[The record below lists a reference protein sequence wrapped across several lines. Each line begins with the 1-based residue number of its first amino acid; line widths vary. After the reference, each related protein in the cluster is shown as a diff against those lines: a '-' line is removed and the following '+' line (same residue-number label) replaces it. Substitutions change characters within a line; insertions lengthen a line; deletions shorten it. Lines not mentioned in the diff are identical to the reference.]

1 MSSEKQP
8 QAYLTFALKT
18 GSVYLLNIFII
29 KRIIFMVKVL
39 KKISLKYK
47 KLIRE
52 ILLTWNNLC
61 LVSS

>member
-8 QAYLTFALKT
+8 QACLTVALKT
-18 GSVYLLNIFII
+18 GSVDLLNIFII
-29 KRIIFMVKVL
+29 KIIHIYAQSFEKN
-39 KKISLKYK
+39 ILKYK
-47 KLIRE
+47 KLIRG